1 MPFSCHIKV
10 STKIDA
16 ISGAIIIF
24 TSVLA
29 RVFIRR
35 KLPLYKWAAVLITT
49 VGIVVVGLADILP
62 NPLDKNY
69 NLGVS
74 DDFNNTSYA
83 LSAFHYKSSMF
94 SLGKFHSI
102 TLFELRT
109 FLLKKI
115 RKDYHT
121 FLSINE

>member
-1 MPFSCHIKV
+1 MIIYQILKQISYHIKF
-10 STKIDA
+10 SNKIDA

-62 NPLDKNY
+62 NPLDKND
-69 NLGVS
+69 NSGVS
-74 DDFNNTSYA
+74 DDFYNASYS
-83 LSAFHYKSSMF
+83 LSAFRYKSSMF
-94 SLGKFHSI
+94 SLGIFHNVI
-102 TLFELRT
+102 LFELRI
-109 FLLKKI
+109 L
-115 RKDYHT
+115 
-121 FLSINE
+121 

>member
-1 MPFSCHIKV
+1 MLISASCHIKV

-109 FLLKKI
+109 FF
-115 RKDYHT
+115 D
-121 FLSINE
+121 S